1 MLSNK
6 YIKTFIDE
14 IIEEKGF
21 DTSNSGYINKVR
33 QNIENTVAD
42 TIDAAIL
49 TNLPKDKLSDFE
61 NLLDKEAT
69 DEEIKSFINTNIPNI
84 DFVIGQA
91 LAEFKDIYL
100 NN

>member
-1 MLSNK
+1 MLNNK
-6 YIKTFIDE
+6 YIEIFIDE

-21 DTSNSGYINKVR
+21 DTSKEDYINKVR
-33 QNIENTVAD
+33 HSIEDAISD
-42 TIDAAIL
+42 TIDTAIL
-49 TNLPKDKLSDFE
+49 TNLPEDKLADFE
-61 NLLDKEAT
+61 NLLDQEAT
-69 DEEIKSFINTNIPNI
+69 DDQIDSFIKTNIPNI